1 MSKTPWK
8 GGVYMERSMA
18 AKDSAK
24 ENPALPEGQAEKPRK
39 KSKVKR
45 IVILLAILLMT
56 LSGVGLGA
64 YWWLFLRTPASGAH
78 APESAQTAPA
88 PGSTA
93 HGQSKSGAS
102 EQTGQGAPASGALGT
117 GGQADPNAA
126 GAARIERQSDLPR
139 SAGQV
144 LPLPLITVN
153 LSDPGGRRYLKLG
166 MEVEVNSDVSAQL
179 KAQSARIRDA
189 IIMLLAGKTFN
200 DIATPDGK
208 VLLKAEVAAR
218 LNQIFGAQR
227 VIRIYFTDFVVE

>member
-1 MSKTPWK
+1 
-8 GGVYMERSMA
+8 MA
-18 AKDSAK
+18 AKDSAR

-39 KSKVKR
+39 KSRIKR

-56 LSGVGLGA
+56 FSGVGLGA

-78 APESAQTAPA
+78 APASEQTAPA

-93 HGQSKSGAS
+93 DGQAKSGAS
-102 EQTGQGAPASGALGT
+102 GQTEEGAPASGAVGAGGPDT

-166 MEVEVNSDVSAQL
+166 MEVEVNADVSAQL

-208 VLLKAEVAAR
+208 VLLKTEVAAR